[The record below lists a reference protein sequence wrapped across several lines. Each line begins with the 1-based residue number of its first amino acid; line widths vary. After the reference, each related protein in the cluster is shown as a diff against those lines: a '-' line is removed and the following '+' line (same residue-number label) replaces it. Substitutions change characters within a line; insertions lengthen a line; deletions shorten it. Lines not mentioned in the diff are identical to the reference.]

1 VGATDLTN
9 DSVPHAS
16 PIVKA
21 LAFVAKKSSGEVQVR
36 VVKKPLER
44 DVLGAALRVFDEYRL
59 TRTPD
64 RNAVLIYLNRSTRRF
79 AVMSDEG
86 IHRAVG
92 QRYWDELAVNFRE
105 DLLSTYFENAVSL
118 TVYTLAVS
126 LAKHFPRDGI

>member
-1 VGATDLTN
+1 MEVTDLK
-9 DSVPHAS
+9 AS

-21 LAFVAKKSSGEVQVR
+21 LAFVGKKSTGEVHVR
-36 VVKKPLER
+36 IVKKPFER
-44 DVLGAALRVFDEYRL
+44 DVMGAALRVFDDYRL
-59 TRTPD
+59 TRTQD

-79 AVMSDEG
+79 AIIADEG

-118 TVYTLAVS
+118 TVYTLALS
-126 LAKHFPRDGI
+126 LGKHFPRSAS